1 MPNSTIIGPQRIRR
15 AINWSVERDPVVGAD
30 PLSGHDTRPSLL
42 AGANVIGLLVISVV
56 GLALQTPAI
65 AQSPPMR
72 VGQCSMTRV
81 KWVGTRLDNTP
92 GSGSAIQFMNGGYQ
106 VSYDQVAAVDRSRPG
121 DPVRMCLIFLPKDC
135 PPGDDR
141 GRVYKTTNLRTR
153 RSWSLPDAEHMCGGA

>member
-1 MPNSTIIGPQRIRR
+1 MIR
-15 AINWSVERDPVVGAD
+15 
-30 PLSGHDTRPSLL
+30 LL
-42 AGANVIGLLVISVV
+42 LISAV

-65 AQSPPMR
+65 AQGSPTR
-72 VGQCSMTRV
+72 VGQCSMTRI
-81 KWVGTRLDNTP
+81 KWVGTRLDNAP
-92 GSGSAIQFMNGGYQ
+92 GSGSAIQFKNGGYQ

-121 DPVRMCLIFLPKDC
+121 DPVRMCLVYQPKDC